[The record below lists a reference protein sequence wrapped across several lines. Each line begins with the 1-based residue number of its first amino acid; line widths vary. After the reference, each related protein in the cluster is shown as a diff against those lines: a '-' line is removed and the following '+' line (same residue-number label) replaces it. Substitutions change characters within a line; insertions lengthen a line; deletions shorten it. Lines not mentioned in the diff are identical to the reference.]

1 MRKVRFQYDEVID
14 GIDTGKKIVAEGY
27 FHQWVVL
34 GKGLYDSYTEEV
46 YAVIELDNGQI
57 IKRKYNEIVFVNGD
71 QK

>member
-14 GIDTGKKIVAEGY
+14 GTYTGKKIAAEGY

-34 GKGLYDSYTEEV
+34 GKGLNVGYTEEV

-57 IKRKYNEIVFVNGD
+57 IKRKYNEIVFINGD